1 MTDSQIW
8 NKNKKLPVVAEKKV
22 FINQIVLN
30 NLIQTQVNLWGINDI
45 KAKKYPPK
53 AMNILVSMFMAWT
66 IVSLSAIMFI
76 YPA

>member
-30 NLIQTQVNLWGINDI
+30 NLIQTQVNL
-45 KAKKYPPK
+45 
-53 AMNILVSMFMAWT
+53 
-66 IVSLSAIMFI
+66 
-76 YPA
+76 